1 MNITLFKIYL
11 TFTLINNYMVP
22 FGGHGTFVF
31 GKVFVGGLFLD
42 IYVGFEC
49 DASLQLLVVLMMMIR
64 LGMV

>member
-1 MNITLFKIYL
+1 M
-11 TFTLINNYMVP
+11 
-22 FGGHGTFVF
+22 GHLCY

-64 LGMV
+64 LGMI